1 MLDKDIK
8 GLIFDFGGTI
18 DTAGCHWGKFL
29 WHAYQRQGVP
39 ITEEDFR
46 TAYVY
51 GERFLGNNVIIQPN
65 FTLRKTLEV
74 KLRIEMEQLC
84 IHDVWCADGEEFKEK
99 HQAVLNEVY
108 EQVTKIISHSKEVLE
123 QLRKKYPMV
132 LVTNFYGNMNQ
143 VLQEFELNHL
153 FDRVIESSVVKIR
166 KPNPRIFALG
176 VEALAM
182 KPQEIMVVGD
192 SFYKDI
198 EPAVKLGCQA
208 AWFKGEGWDDKQY
221 DERVP
226 DLIINDLAQL
236 L

>member
-108 EQVTKIISHSKEVLE
+108 EQVRKIISHSKEVLE

-153 FDRVIESSVVKIR
+153 FDQVIESS
-166 KPNPRIFALG
+166 
-176 VEALAM
+176 
-182 KPQEIMVVGD
+182 
-192 SFYKDI
+192 
-198 EPAVKLGCQA
+198 
-208 AWFKGEGWDDKQY
+208 
-221 DERVP
+221 
-226 DLIINDLAQL
+226 
-236 L
+236 